1 MVVSKECHRKLD
13 GILPMLPGNAPLIGL
28 LLWVKRYLELRVAA
42 NALTTNQVLNFVLRI
57 GLALVWDNSPLVFAA
72 R

>member
-28 LLWVKRYLELRVAA
+28 LLRVKRYLELRVA
-42 NALTTNQVLNFVLRI
+42 TTNQVLNFVLRI